1 MGEYEAG
8 ADESEDHLFT
18 EVFIDLKQANT
29 KVAKLKTAEA
39 VKILKDNY
47 ADYHALYAEKRKEWE
62 LIPAEELADAIF
74 EQMIGKD
81 GPFTNFR
88 VIDFGHG
95 IDGLFE
101 EQLAK
106 RVTER
111 INRGTV
117 TAVAVDVKELASAA
131 KLCTKPSTGT
141 AFTCETFAHDYTEI
155 LAKVEFT
162 TKHDLHSFD
171 AAVFCLSIM
180 AEDALGKSLLLCSK
194 LVKAKGAIMVI
205 IPVQKLLGIMPGN
218 KQTETYTRHWE
229 HHFKA
234 LSGGFGVS
242 KFDVIN
248 NQQVYLRLENVG
260 FDATGL
266 EEKLKNLSIK
276 MLKQLTQKSVKK
288 LEQGKLAMAS
298 ASSASASSAPP
309 QPVQGRSSPA
319 SSEIPLTPLQ
329 TNEKRGLDDSEE
341 RPSVQVRKM
350 GQL

>member
-1 MGEYEAG
+1 
-8 ADESEDHLFT
+8 
-18 EVFIDLKQANT
+18 
-29 KVAKLKTAEA
+29 
-39 VKILKDNY
+39 
-47 ADYHALYAEKRKEWE
+47 
-62 LIPAEELADAIF
+62 
-74 EQMIGKD
+74 MIGKCS
-81 GPFTNFR
+81 FTNFR

-131 KLCTKPSTGT
+131 KLCTKPPTGT

-218 KQTETYTRHWE
+218 KQTETYTQHWE

-242 KFDVIN
+242 KFEVIN

-288 LEQGKLAMAS
+288 QEQGKLAMAS

-309 QPVQGRSSPA
+309 QPVQGQSSPA

-350 GQL
+350 GRL

>member
-1 MGEYEAG
+1 MGVDPRREA
-8 ADESEDHLFT
+8 S
-18 EVFIDLKQANT
+18 
-29 KVAKLKTAEA
+29 
-39 VKILKDNY
+39 
-47 ADYHALYAEKRKEWE
+47 R
-62 LIPAEELADAIF
+62 PLADAIF
-74 EQMIGKD
+74 EHMIGKD
-81 GPFTNFR
+81 GPVTNFR

-131 KLCTKPSTGT
+131 KLCTKPPTGT

-155 LAKVEFT
+155 LGKVEFT
-162 TKHDLHSFD
+162 TKYDLHSFD

-234 LSGGFGVS
+234 LFGGFGVS
-242 KFDVIN
+242 KFEVIN
-248 NQQVYLRLENVG
+248 NQLRSTC
-260 FDATGL
+260 D
-266 EEKLKNLSIK
+266 LKTSALTPPASRRSSRICPSRCSSSS
-276 MLKQLTQKSVKK
+276 LKKSVKK
-288 LEQGKLAMAS
+288 QEQGKLAMAS

-309 QPVQGRSSPA
+309 QPVQGQSSPA

-350 GQL
+350 GRL